1 MPDCGGEKR
10 LQVGGQAVIEGV
22 MMRSPAGI
30 ATAVRTKGGRI
41 VVRTEPFVSL
51 TGRNRFFG
59 LPVIRGAVALIE
71 TFVVALKA
79 LAFSADEAAAREG
92 EESGDEGAER
102 KGGGVTWQMALS
114 MAGAVVLGMALFFY
128 VPLLLTELLGIENGI
143 LFNLIDGVF
152 RLTIIFIYIWA
163 ITRWKEMQRIFEYHG
178 AEHKAIFTF
187 EEGVEVTPENA
198 IRYQRLHPRC
208 STSFLLIV
216 VLVSVVVFTFTGR
229 PDSVAERFFRLTMI
243 PLIGGLSYEILKAS
257 SRPAF
262 RRYFGFVYWPG
273 MMMQKL
279 TTREPSEDQIEV
291 AIAALNASLADNLVE
306 SRQFID

>member
-1 MPDCGGEKR
+1 
-10 LQVGGQAVIEGV
+10 

-30 ATAVRTKGGRI
+30 ATAVRTQSGRI

-51 TGRNRFFG
+51 ARRNRFFG
-59 LPVIRGAVALIE
+59 LPVIRGAVALVE

-79 LAFSADEAAAREG
+79 LAFSADESISED
-92 EESGDEGAER
+92 SGDEKMSDEK
-102 KGGGVTWQMALS
+102 KGGGVTWQMALA
-114 MAGAVVLGMALFFY
+114 MAGAVVLGMTLFFY

-143 LFNLIDGVF
+143 LFNLVDGLF
-152 RLTIIFIYIWA
+152 RLTIIFIYIWT
-163 ITRWKEMQRIFEYHG
+163 ITRWKDMQRIFEYHG
-178 AEHKAIFTF
+178 AEHKAIYTF

-198 IRYQRLHPRC
+198 IRHPRLHPRC

-216 VLVSVVVFTFTGR
+216 VLVSVIVFTFTGR

-262 RRYFGFVYWPG
+262 RKYFGFVFWPG
-273 MMMQKL
+273 MMMQKF
-279 TTREPSEDQIEV
+279 TTREPSRDQIEV
-291 AIAALNASLADNLVE
+291 AIAALNASLADNLLE
-306 SRQFID
+306 SRQYID

>member
-30 ATAVRTKGGRI
+30 ATAVRTQSGRI
-41 VVRTEPFVSL
+41 VVKTEPFVSL
-51 TGRNRFFG
+51 ARRNRFFG
-59 LPVIRGAVALIE
+59 LPVIRGAVALVE

-79 LAFSADEAAAREG
+79 LAFSADESIG
-92 EESGDEGAER
+92 EDSGDEK
-102 KGGGVTWQMALS
+102 KGGGVTWQMALA
-114 MAGAVVLGMALFFY
+114 MAGAVVLGMTLFFY

-143 LFNLIDGVF
+143 LFNLVDGLF
-152 RLTIIFIYIWA
+152 RLTIIFIYIWT
-163 ITRWKEMQRIFEYHG
+163 ITRWKDMQRIFEYHG
-178 AEHKAIFTF
+178 AEHKAIYTF

-198 IRYQRLHPRC
+198 IRHPRLHPRC

-216 VLVSVVVFTFTGR
+216 VLVSVIVFTFTGR

-257 SRPAF
+257 SRQAF
-262 RRYFGFVYWPG
+262 RKYFGFIYWPG
-273 MMMQKL
+273 MMMQKF
-279 TTREPSEDQIEV
+279 TTREPSRDQIEV
-291 AIAALNASLADNLVE
+291 AIAALNASLADNLLE
-306 SRQFID
+306 SRQYID

>member
-22 MMRSPAGI
+22 MMRSPSGI
-30 ATAVRTKGGRI
+30 ATAVRTRSGRI

-51 TGRNRFFG
+51 TRKSKFFG

-79 LAFSADEAAAREG
+79 LAFSADESISEDDG
-92 EESGDEGAER
+92 EER
-102 KGGGVTWQMALS
+102 KSGGVSWQMALA
-114 MAGAVVLGMALFFY
+114 MIGAFILGIALFFY
-128 VPLLLTELLGIENGI
+128 VPLLLTGLLNINSGII
-143 LFNLIDGVF
+143 FNLVDGLF
-152 RLTIIFIYIWA
+152 RLTIIFLYIYA
-163 ITRWKEMQRIFEYHG
+163 ITRWKDMQRIFEYHG

-198 IRYQRLHPRC
+198 MGHPRLHPRC

-216 VLVSVVVFTFTGR
+216 VFVSIIVFTFTGR
-229 PDSVAERFFRLTMI
+229 PDNIGQRIFRFAMI
-243 PLIGGLSYEILKAS
+243 PLIGGLSYEVLKAS
-257 SRPAF
+257 ARPAF
-262 RRYFGFVYWPG
+262 RRFFGFVFWPG
-273 MMMQKL
+273 IMMQKL
-279 TTREPSEDQIEV
+279 TTREPSIDQIEV
-291 AIAALNASLADNLVE
+291 AIAALKASLADNLLE

>member
-30 ATAVRTKGGRI
+30 ATAVRTQSGRI
-41 VVRTEPFVSL
+41 VVKTEPFVSL
-51 TGRNRFFG
+51 ARKYRFFG

-71 TFVVALKA
+71 TFIVALKA
-79 LAFSADEAAAREG
+79 LAFSADEAVREDDEDG
-92 EESGDEGAER
+92 KKGD
-102 KGGGVTWQMALS
+102 GVTWQMALS
-114 MAGAVVLGMALFFY
+114 MVGAVALGIALFFY

-143 LFNLIDGVF
+143 LFNLVDGLF
-152 RLTIIFIYIWA
+152 RLVIIFAYIWT
-163 ITRWKEMQRIFEYHG
+163 ITRWKDMQRVFEYHG

-187 EEGVEVTPENA
+187 EEGVEVTPRSA
-198 IRYQRLHPRC
+198 MRHPRLHPRC

-216 VLVSVVVFTFTGR
+216 VLVSVIVFTFTGR
-229 PDSVAERFFRLTMI
+229 PDGVSERLLRLAMV
-243 PLIGGLSYEILKAS
+243 PLIGGLSFEVLKAS

-291 AIAALNASLADNLVE
+291 AIAALNASLADNLLE
-306 SRQFID
+306 SRQFMD

>member
-30 ATAVRTKGGRI
+30 ATAVRTQSGRI
-41 VVRTEPFVSL
+41 VVKTEPFVSL
-51 TGRNRFFG
+51 ARRNRFFG
-59 LPVIRGAVALIE
+59 LPVIRGAVALVE

-79 LAFSADEAAAREG
+79 LAFSADESIG
-92 EESGDEGAER
+92 EDSGDEK
-102 KGGGVTWQMALS
+102 KGGGVTWQMALA
-114 MAGAVVLGMALFFY
+114 MVGAVVLGMTLFFY

-143 LFNLIDGVF
+143 LFNLVDGLF
-152 RLTIIFIYIWA
+152 RLTIIFIYIWT
-163 ITRWKEMQRIFEYHG
+163 ITRWKDMQRIFEYHG
-178 AEHKAIFTF
+178 AEHKAIYTF

-198 IRYQRLHPRC
+198 IRHPRLHPRC

-216 VLVSVVVFTFTGR
+216 VLVSVIVFTFTGR

-257 SRPAF
+257 SRQAF
-262 RRYFGFVYWPG
+262 RKYFGFIYWPG
-273 MMMQKL
+273 MMMQKF
-279 TTREPSEDQIEV
+279 TTREPSRDQIEV
-291 AIAALNASLADNLVE
+291 AIAALNASLADNLLE
-306 SRQFID
+306 SRQYID

>member
-1 MPDCGGEKR
+1 MPDCGETR
-10 LQVGGQAVIEGV
+10 PQVGGQAVIEGV

-30 ATAVRTKGGRI
+30 ATAVRTQGGRI

-51 TGRNRFFG
+51 TRKHRFFG
-59 LPVIRGAVALIE
+59 LPVIRGAVGLVE

-79 LAFSADEAAAREG
+79 LAFSGSESMREEG
-92 EESGDEGAER
+92 EEAKNE
-102 KGGGVTWQMALS
+102 GVTWQMALA
-114 MAGAVVLGMALFFY
+114 MVGAVALGMTLFFY
-128 VPLLLTELLGIENGI
+128 VPLLLTELFGIENGI
-143 LFNLIDGVF
+143 LFNLVDGVF
-152 RLTIIFIYIWA
+152 RLVIIFLYIYV
-163 ITRWKEMQRIFEYHG
+163 ITRWKDMQRIFEYHG

-187 EEGVEVTPENA
+187 EDGVELTPENA
-198 IRYQRLHPRC
+198 MDHPRLHPRC

-229 PDSVAERFFRLTMI
+229 PDGVAQRLFRLSMI
-243 PLIGGLSYEILKAS
+243 PLIGGLSYEVLKAS
-257 SRPAF
+257 SRPRF

-279 TTREPSEDQIEV
+279 TTREPSADQIEV
-291 AIAALNASLADNLVE
+291 AIAALNASLADNLLE

>member
-1 MPDCGGEKR
+1 MPDCGEKR

-30 ATAVRTKGGRI
+30 ATAVRTQSGRI

-51 TGRNRFFG
+51 TKKSKFFG

-79 LAFSADEAAAREG
+79 LTFSADESIG
-92 EESGDEGAER
+92 EDDDEE
-102 KGGGVTWQMALS
+102 KKSGGVSWHMALA
-114 MAGAVVLGMALFFY
+114 MVGAVILGMALFFY
-128 VPLLLTELLGIENGI
+128 VPLLLTDLLGIENGI
-143 LFNLIDGVF
+143 YFNLVDGLF
-152 RLTIIFIYIWA
+152 RLVIIFLYIYA
-163 ITRWKEMQRIFEYHG
+163 ITRWKDMQRIFEYHG

-198 IRYQRLHPRC
+198 MNHPRLHPRC

-216 VLVSVVVFTFTGR
+216 VLVSIIVFTFTGR
-229 PDSVAERFFRLTMI
+229 PEGVAQRFFRLSMI
-243 PLIGGLSYEILKAS
+243 PLIGGLSYEVLKAS
-257 SRPAF
+257 SRPKF
-262 RRYFGFVYWPG
+262 RKYFGFVYWPG
-273 MMMQKL
+273 IMMQKL
-279 TTREPSEDQIEV
+279 TTREPSMDQLEV
-291 AIAALNASLADNLVE
+291 AIAALNASLADNLLE

>member
-30 ATAVRTKGGRI
+30 ATAVRTQSGRI

-51 TGRNRFFG
+51 ARRNRFFG
-59 LPVIRGAVALIE
+59 LPVIRGAVALVE

-79 LAFSADEAAAREG
+79 LAFSADESISED
-92 EESGDEGAER
+92 SGDEKMSDE
-102 KGGGVTWQMALS
+102 KMGGGVTWQMALA
-114 MAGAVVLGMALFFY
+114 MAGAVVLGMTLFFY

-143 LFNLIDGVF
+143 LFNLVDGLF
-152 RLTIIFIYIWA
+152 RLTIIFIYIWT
-163 ITRWKEMQRIFEYHG
+163 ITRWKDMQRIFEYHG
-178 AEHKAIFTF
+178 AEHKAIYTF

-198 IRYQRLHPRC
+198 IRHPRLHPRC

-216 VLVSVVVFTFTGR
+216 VLVSVIVFTFTGR

-262 RRYFGFVYWPG
+262 RKYFGFVFWPG
-273 MMMQKL
+273 MMMQKF
-279 TTREPSEDQIEV
+279 TTREPSRDQIEV
-291 AIAALNASLADNLVE
+291 AIAALNASLADNLLE
-306 SRQFID
+306 SRQYID